1 LEASVSTYASPKAAA
16 VLETPARAAVVYSYL
31 AVALAGGLGAAFP
44 EAVASVLGPIL
55 LVGLVGLGIAHGACD
70 QLVLPAYQP
79 VPATGWRYQ
88 LGFGAG
94 YLGLAGAVGLVW
106 WWWPGVAV
114 GLFFALS
121 AWHWGSADAPAH
133 SRRVVWVV
141 HSLLRGA
148 LLLALPAAWWPTETA
163 RHVNGLLAVAGGT
176 PVAGS
181 SWPTVAGVVLVSHL
195 LLWSY
200 FAWQRKHRRWHR
212 DALEVGL
219 LVGLFGALPPL
230 LGLGVYFV
238 FWHSLQHVLRL
249 APLLGYRAARPVR
262 PWLALGQ
269 EISFFM
275 RRAWPMLA
283 VSAVLLAGAY
293 ALGRAWLPTSNA
305 WLGLA
310 VLGAAVITLPHALL
324 VSLVMDAPK
333 WRRPHVAVATK

>member
-1 LEASVSTYASPKAAA
+1 LEASVSSYINPGVGAPGR
-16 VLETPARAAVVYSYL
+16 ENPPARAALAYSYL
-31 AVALAGGLGAAFP
+31 AVALAGALGAAFP
-44 EAVASVLGPIL
+44 GAIAGVLGPVL
-55 LVGLVGLGIAHGACD
+55 VVGLVGLGIAHGACD
-70 QLVLPAYQP
+70 QLVLPACQL

-94 YLGLAGAVGLVW
+94 YLGLAGAVGLAW

-114 GLFFALS
+114 GLFFVLS

-133 SRRVVWVV
+133 PRRAVWVV

-148 LLLALPAAWWPTETA
+148 LLLVLPAAWWPTETA
-163 RHVNGLLAVAGGT
+163 GHVNGLLALGGAA
-176 PVAGS
+176 PVAVS
-181 SWPTVAGVVLVSHL
+181 NWPAAAALVLAGHLVL
-195 LLWSY
+195 WGY
-200 FAWQRKHRRWHR
+200 FAWQRKPGRWHR

-219 LVGLFGALPPL
+219 LVGLFEALPPL

-249 APLLGYRAARPVR
+249 APLLGYRAAQPGRPG
-262 PWLALGQ
+262 LALGQ
-269 EISFFM
+269 ELLFFM

-283 VSAVLLAGAY
+283 VSAALLAGAY
-293 ALGRAWLPTSNA
+293 ALVSIWLPAGSA

-310 VLGAAVITLPHALL
+310 VLGAAVVTLPHALL

-333 WRRPHVAVATK
+333 WRPRTG